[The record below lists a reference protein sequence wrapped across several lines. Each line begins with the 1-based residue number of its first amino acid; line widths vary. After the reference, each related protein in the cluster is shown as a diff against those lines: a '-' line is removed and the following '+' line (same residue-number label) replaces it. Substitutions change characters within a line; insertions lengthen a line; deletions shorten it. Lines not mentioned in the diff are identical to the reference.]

1 MAEKKELGGFGGK
14 KGNALIGN
22 ELEKSR
28 RLPSLRHQRPAPT
41 KEGLARFD
49 LLRRGRQGKAGSPGI
64 YSLSH
69 GVGFQPNAVTAPSG
83 RRLQFGILQIQEAFT
98 RPQEGAE
105 ERAPAKILRSKR
117 FVGKGDAGVKSAAI
131 AVRQSLAYAP
141 CGDAGGKEE
150 RETSAFTPSVTV
162 SAYSRTP

>member
-1 MAEKKELGGFGGK
+1 MKNQGD
-14 KGNALIGN
+14 
-22 ELEKSR
+22 
-28 RLPSLRHQRPAPT
+28 SLRHQRPAPT

-105 ERAPAKILRSKR
+105 ERAPKKDLWEEGEHVLSWQRHGVALTTCELGNGALFAPFPDRARILPREMSRHRSK
-117 FVGKGDAGVKSAAI
+117 AARNT
-131 AVRQSLAYAP
+131 AADLWALRRR
-141 CGDAGGKEE
+141 GGKEIE
-150 RETSAFTPSVTV
+150 FTPSVTV
-162 SAYSRTP
+162 SA